1 MLVPVTSLP
10 RASLA
15 RVLEELGS
23 TLLDV
28 VCGDVEQAGDVG
40 GVVIY
45 DPLDEPEL
53 PSRALVFGVGL
64 HDSADLARVVTQ
76 LGRHG
81 AVGLVVRAPVVPDD
95 DLVTAARE
103 AGVTVLSFAR
113 GASWTHLAGMLRSL
127 TAEGGGL
134 DDADAHTVGQIR
146 SGDLFAVANAIA
158 ALLDAPVTI
167 EDRNSRLLAF
177 SSRQEEAD
185 QSRVQ
190 TILGRQV
197 PGHYTRILEE
207 RGVFQAIYRSDRPVY
222 VAPLP
227 EPVDPSLPPE
237 LPRAAIAVR
246 AGDEILGTIWV
257 VVPEPLD
264 EERSEALYEAS
275 KLVAMHMV
283 WQRADADMERRLRAE
298 LLSTALE
305 SGPGSLEAVRRLG
318 LKDEPAVVL
327 ALTVVGSAAE
337 HPLPAQLATERKRLA
352 DAFAMHLS
360 AAHPRAAAALIGD
373 VAFGVLPLPQS
384 REQKREDAEER
395 AKWIATE
402 FLARVGSRL
411 RPLIGVGPLAA
422 DSSALVRS
430 RSGAERALRVLRSAG
445 GGQQVARLDDV
456 HVDALLLELADFVPR
471 GDIPSGAVAR
481 IVAYDREHQ
490 SSLSETLRA
499 WLDAF
504 GDVMVAAAAMYVHP
518 NTFRYRLRRAA
529 EVGRLDLGDPGA
541 RLSAMLQLRLMSIRL
556 APDG

>member
-1 MLVPVTSLP
+1 MLDPVTGLP
-10 RASLA
+10 RAGLA

-28 VCGDVEQAGDVG
+28 VCGDVESARDVG
-40 GVVIY
+40 GVVIH

-53 PSRALVFGVGL
+53 PGNALVLGVGL
-64 HDSADLARVVTQ
+64 HDPAEIARVVTQ
-76 LGRHG
+76 VGQRG
-81 AVGLVVRAPVVPDD
+81 AAGLVVRAPVVPDEE
-95 DLVTAARE
+95 LVAAAR
-103 AGVTVLSFAR
+103 ASGVAVLAFAR
-113 GASWTHLAGMLRSL
+113 GASWTHLTGMLRTL
-127 TAEGGGL
+127 TAEGGL
-134 DDADAHTVGQIR
+134 DDAGASAPGRAR

-185 QSRVQ
+185 PSRVR

-197 PGHYTRILEE
+197 PRHYTQILEE
-207 RGVFQAIYRSDRPVY
+207 RGVFQALYRSGRPVF

-227 EPVDPSLPPE
+227 ESGE

-257 VVPEPLD
+257 VVPEALN
-264 EERSEALYEAS
+264 EERSEALFEAS

-283 WQRADADMERRLRAE
+283 WQRADEDRERRLRAE

-305 SGPGSLEAVRRLG
+305 SAPGSLEAVRRLG

-327 ALTVVGSAAE
+327 ALTVVAPAAAQ
-337 HPLPAQLATERKRLA
+337 PLPAQLATERKRLA
-352 DAFAMHLS
+352 DAFSMHLS
-360 AAHPRAAAALIGD
+360 AVHPRAAAALIGD
-373 VAFGVLPLPQS
+373 VAYGILPLPQS
-384 REQKREDAEER
+384 GQDAEER
-395 AKWIATE
+395 AALIATE

-411 RPLIGVGPLAA
+411 RPLVGVGQLALDA
-422 DSSALVRS
+422 SALARS
-430 RSGAERALRVLRSAG
+430 RSGAERALRVLRAG
-445 GGQQVARLDDV
+445 VVAGPQVARLDDV
-456 HVDALLLELADFVPR
+456 HVEALLLELADLVPR
-471 GDIPSGAVAR
+471 GDLPSGTIARVA
-481 IVAYDREHQ
+481 AYDKEHQ
-490 SSLSETLRA
+490 TSLVETLHA

-504 GDVMVAAAAMYVHP
+504 GDVAVASSAMYVHP

-529 EVGRLDLGDPGA
+529 EVGRIDLTDPGA
-541 RLSAMLQLRLMSIRL
+541 RLSAMLQLRLMSIRS